1 LGYLHHED
9 FTGQYGKFW
18 CIQNV
23 PWYIEQKKEAE
34 NLALKLG
41 FSKVA
46 QAKGA
51 VANKIRDFVIGGVLC
66 LPCALQPIALILHWQ
81 LTVLIFVNLCLM
93 VSDPNYQSKMDYVI
107 LLLSKILF

>member
-1 LGYLHHED
+1 VH
-9 FTGQYGKFW
+9 T
-18 CIQNV
+18 NV

-51 VANKIRDFVIGGVLC
+51 VANKIRDFVIGGGYVCHVLC
-66 LPCALQPIALILHWQ
+66 
-81 LTVLIFVNLCLM
+81 NR
-93 VSDPNYQSKMDYVI
+93 
-107 LLLSKILF
+107 

>member
-1 LGYLHHED
+1 MESFCAY
-9 FTGQYGKFW
+9 KK
-18 CIQNV
+18 

-46 QAKGA
+46 QAK
-51 VANKIRDFVIGGVLC
+51 VQWQIKFEISLSVEVLC

-81 LTVLIFVNLCLM
+81 ADICEPILM
-93 VSDPNYQSKMDYVI
+93 VIQVIPIISLRWITVI
-107 LLLSKILF
+107 LLLSKILFRAT

>member
-1 LGYLHHED
+1 L
-9 FTGQYGKFW
+9 

-51 VANKIRDFVIGGVLC
+51 VANKIRDFVIGGGFMFAMC
-66 LPCALQPIALILHWQ
+66 SATDSFDIALAADGID
-81 LTVLIFVNLCLM
+81 I
-93 VSDPNYQSKMDYVI
+93 
-107 LLLSKILF
+107 